1 MNIFGV
7 GTWEILL
14 ILIIALIVAG
24 PKRMLQWAYLLGRVV
39 AQLRVMWGQ
48 AMDAVQ
54 SELDQAGVDVK
65 VPKDMS
71 RQELGRSLGEFAK
84 PWTEEVK
91 RVEQEYRDSIS
102 AVESEIK
109 SVGDETKKEVKEL
122 DSSVKSATRT
132 NPKPRDNAITRADH
146 RSTARDST
154 DSNSTNGTSTGGAFG
169 NWSSETAA
177 ERAATPDSRT
187 QRQDGGFGTWSGR
200 DTKTDDSTNDGSFG
214 SWSSASTPDDT
225 PQQDE
230 D

>member
-71 RQELGRSLGEFAK
+71 RKELGRSFGEFAK

-91 RVEQEYRDSIS
+91 RAEQEYRDSIS

-109 SVGDETKKEVKEL
+109 AVGDDAKKEVNEVDKEVKAL
-122 DSSVKSATRT
+122 DKDVKKATRT
-132 NPKPRDNAITRADH
+132 NPKPRDNAVTRADP
-146 RSTARDST
+146 RSATRNGTA
-154 DSNSTNGTSTGGAFG
+154 SNGGGSTNGAAAGGA
-169 NWSSETAA
+169 
-177 ERAATPDSRT
+177 
-187 QRQDGGFGTWSGR
+187 FGTWSGGASSP
-200 DTKTDDSTNDGSFG
+200 TDAGTDATDSSGSAFG
-214 SWSSASTPDDT
+214 SWSSTPAADDT
-225 PQQDE
+225 PKSDE